1 MNALHFREFV
11 ENPHQEIVTGDPT
24 IEFEEIS
31 KKPSKSITNRNLLKA
46 EK

>member
-1 MNALHFREFV
+1 MNTLHFREFV

-31 KKPSKSITNRNLLKA
+31 KKLQNPSPI
-46 EK
+46 EIF